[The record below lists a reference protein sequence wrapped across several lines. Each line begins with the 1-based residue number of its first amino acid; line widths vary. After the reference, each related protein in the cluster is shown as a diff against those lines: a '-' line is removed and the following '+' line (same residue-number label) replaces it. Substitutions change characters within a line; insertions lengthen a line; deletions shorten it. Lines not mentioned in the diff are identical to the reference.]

1 MDKFFP
7 TINNITKGK
16 MIMIPNNLDN
26 HAGDFAALCDRLD
39 APYRPG
45 AKARAEKAFKML
57 EFIKDSMSP
66 ESVVCDSIM
75 RCQGWERWAA
85 TIFSDIKDSWKYCPW
100 CQAQLTKEMT
110 ER

>member
-1 MDKFFP
+1 
-7 TINNITKGK
+7 

-57 EFIKDSMSP
+57 EFIKT
-66 ESVVCDSIM
+66 V
-75 RCQGWERWAA
+75 
-85 TIFSDIKDSWKYCPW
+85 
-100 CQAQLTKEMT
+100 
-110 ER
+110 